1 MHMSHSRKHALVYTY
16 SSGKFDQRVAHS
28 RLRLR
33 SRLRLHRCQDWDELV
48 MPVIREVS
56 DIWGTSKEDRHWIRP
71 RWSCYFG
78 EWYPDEKELAKVK
91 RK

>member
-1 MHMSHSRKHALVYTY
+1 MLMSRSRKRAPVDTY

-33 SRLRLHRCQDWDELV
+33 SRLHLHNCHDWDELV
-48 MPVIREVS
+48 MPLIREVS
-56 DIWGTSKEDRHWIRP
+56 DIWVMSKEDRHWIRP
-71 RWSCYFG
+71 RWSRYLG
-78 EWYPDEKELAKVK
+78 KWYPGEKELAKIK

>member
-1 MHMSHSRKHALVYTY
+1 MHMSRSRKRAPVYTY

-33 SRLRLHRCQDWDELV
+33 SRLHYCQDWDELV
-48 MPVIREVS
+48 MPIIREVS
-56 DIWGTSKEDRHWIRP
+56 DIWVMSKEDRRWIRP

-78 EWYPDEKELAKVK
+78 EWWPDEKELAKIK